1 VDAKQVAFTNV
12 TRLHMN
18 APYDL
23 DDSGQPEAAIASDG
37 FAAIADS
44 DVASANAQSGLRSG
58 LPCPVDTPSPKAGF
72 NERQSLGHWCLDCRF
87 SYGS

>member
-1 VDAKQVAFTNV
+1 MDVVKAVRIKSAGCATDRAVG
-12 TRLHMN
+12 R
-18 APYDL
+18 
-23 DDSGQPEAAIASDG
+23 